1 MALTTLQTIELDD
14 ALAQVERG
22 ALLCDLRPAA
32 DYLEVHIPGSIGLVY
47 EFGPGMAGRAR
58 DCIPLDIPLI
68 LLSSENANMH
78 HAAASLRG
86 KGFHVMAQVENAL
99 NLWADSHGKLGS
111 TEIAEGPVPP
121 TEPVVDVGDFGR
133 RKHPSSLQIPI
144 EVLWSRMEELR
155 AKGSVT
161 VLCGKGLRA
170 ALAVGMLE
178 RVDVSVRL
186 WRNND
191 GPKGSRS

>member
-14 ALAQVERG
+14 ALARVKSG
-22 ALLCDLRPAA
+22 ALLCDLRGAA

-58 DCIPLDIPLI
+58 DCIPLNIPLI
-68 LLSSENANMH
+68 LLSSGNADTR

-86 KGFHVMAQVENAL
+86 KGFHVMGEVSDAL
-99 NLWADSHGKLGS
+99 NLWADAHGKLES
-111 TEIAEGPVPP
+111 TDLVDGPVPP
-121 TEPVVDVGDFGR
+121 SEPVLDVGDAGR
-133 RKHPSSLQIPI
+133 RKHSGSLDIPI

-155 AKGSVT
+155 NEGSVT

-178 RVDVSVRL
+178 RVDVNVKL
-186 WRNND
+186 WRKSD
-191 GPKGSRS
+191 GPQGFSA